1 MISHVGVRVH
11 AYVEKAAAQNVKL
24 ITVEDEKER
33 EQEDH
38 DAHVCYGL
46 HGRWMQRSRRF
57 LK

>member
-11 AYVEKAAAQNVKL
+11 AYVEKAAAQNVKR

-38 DAHVCYGL
+38 DAHVSVMDYMAGGCRG
-46 HGRWMQRSRRF
+46 HAAF
-57 LK
+57 